1 MWPSNIGLRELT
13 PHMPGSEPTLTDA
26 AGGVSALS
34 PANENPLHGLQMFPT
49 NVSLLTKDKAE
60 KPVHRQHPLR
70 GGPSFLHR
78 LPNMLL
84 VPELWK
90 FPVNSCG

>member
-1 MWPSNIGLRELT
+1 MRRDP
-13 PHMPGSEPTLTDA
+13 
-26 AGGVSALS
+26 ALS
-34 PANENPLHGLQMFPT
+34 HANENPLHGMQMFPT
-49 NVSLLTKDKAE
+49 NISLLTKGKAE
-60 KPVHRQHPLR
+60 KPVHGQHPLR

-90 FPVNSCG
+90 FPLNSCG